1 MTMYESKRDD
11 YFSAARR
18 EVLEFIETPVQ
29 RVLEVGCGSGETL
42 ALLKH
47 SGLCREAVGI
57 ERFEPAAARARA
69 RVDRVCCM
77 DVESM
82 PVPRELGRFD
92 AVLLLD
98 VLEHL
103 VDPWRVLEGLV
114 REQLGKRGMVVV
126 SLPNA
131 RHFSLTLPLLFGRFD
146 YVERGIRDRT
156 HLRFFTE
163 RSARRMIEGAGLRIE
178 RVRPTSL
185 DPALNSG
192 KLNRLTLGVFSGFL
206 ASQYLFGCV
215 RCDD

>member
-1 MTMYESKRDD
+1 MTMYESKHDD

-18 EVLEFIETPVQ
+18 EVLDFVEAPVQ

-42 ALLKH
+42 ALLKG
-47 SGLCREAVGI
+47 SGLCRETVGI
-57 ERFEPAAARARA
+57 ERFEPAADKARAL
-69 RVDRVCCM
+69 VDQVCCM

-92 AVLLLD
+92 VVLLLD

-103 VDPWRVLEGLV
+103 VDPWRFLETLV
-114 REQLGKRGMVVV
+114 REQLGEGGVVII

-146 YVERGIRDRT
+146 YVERGILDRT

-163 RSARRMIEGAGLRIE
+163 RSARTMVESAGLRIE
-178 RVRPTSL
+178 KVKPTSL

-192 KLNRLTLGVFSGFL
+192 KLNRVTLGVFSGFL
-206 ASQYLFGCV
+206 ASQYVFRCV
-215 RCDD
+215 HCDG